1 MSEDTRDI
9 AIATKTE
16 VARLREDVR
25 EMRDE
30 IAEFKRDLNER
41 RGMEKLAGWMRTT
54 IGGGIGS
61 GLTIVASKLMGLPLP
76 K

>member
-25 EMRDE
+25 EMREE

-41 RGMEKLAGWMRTT
+41 RGMEKLAGWIRTGL
-54 IGGGIGS
+54 GGSLGS
-61 GLTIVASKLMGLPLP
+61 GLTILAYKFSGLPLP